1 MWASVIHEK
10 NEGKAIGHGREKSK
24 SPSGIYI
31 YMIHFFRAH
40 MFTFSS
46 SNKESHD
53 TRSNKKYLDRTT
65 NKKFHT
71 LAHLNQGV

>member
-31 YMIHFFRAH
+31 YDPFF
-40 MFTFSS
+40 
-46 SNKESHD
+46 
-53 TRSNKKYLDRTT
+53 
-65 NKKFHT
+65 
-71 LAHLNQGV
+71 